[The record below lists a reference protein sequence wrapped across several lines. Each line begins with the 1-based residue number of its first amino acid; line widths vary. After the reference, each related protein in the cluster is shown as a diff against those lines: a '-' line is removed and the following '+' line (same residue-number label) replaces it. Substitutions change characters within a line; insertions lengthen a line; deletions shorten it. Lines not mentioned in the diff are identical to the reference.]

1 MSSRS
6 NFTSSTGGRRPDF
19 TNSHYFRSSRGGRG
33 GRGGS
38 TTRPAHDVL
47 PEANMKEGLDTTKIV
62 ETMSQP
68 TRPTAPEESPIKNV
82 KYVASYNWIDK
93 EKPTIAVP
101 GATYISLLHI
111 SPFLTSKSVC
121 SGSPSIWTG
130 RAVPFTLRPDDDTVF
145 VDQNGARL
153 SEYPMLPL
161 FIAADE
167 IHGQKAA
174 PVDWPMVDVITD
186 RNGLRKLLRWLNPSP
201 GREVR
206 DFRIDVELMGS
217 KTLVLGRWEGR
228 RREPPSGRSYGFR
241 FEDATTRAAPGCPSS
256 GHHRTI
262 TYVRDSFFFIGSESN
277 VPFFFPPIGYTRHED
292 GGSFRGRRVLAY

>member
-1 MSSRS
+1 MSSRP

-19 TNSHYFRSSRGGRG
+19 TNSHYFRRGSSRG

-38 TTRPAHDVL
+38 TTRPSQDAL
-47 PEANMKEGLDTTKIV
+47 PEANMKEDLDTTKVV

-68 TRPTAPEESPIKNV
+68 TRPAAPEESPIKNV

-101 GATYISLLHI
+101 GATYIFSPSHQSI
-111 SPFLTSKSVC
+111 SDIKTVC

-153 SEYPMLPL
+153 AEYPMLPL
-161 FIAADE
+161 FVAADE

-174 PVDWPMVDVITD
+174 PVDWPKVDVITD

-262 TYVRDSFFFIGSESN
+262 TYVRDSFFFIGFESN
-277 VPFFFPPIGYTRHED
+277 VPFFFPHRMYST
-292 GGSFRGRRVLAY
+292 